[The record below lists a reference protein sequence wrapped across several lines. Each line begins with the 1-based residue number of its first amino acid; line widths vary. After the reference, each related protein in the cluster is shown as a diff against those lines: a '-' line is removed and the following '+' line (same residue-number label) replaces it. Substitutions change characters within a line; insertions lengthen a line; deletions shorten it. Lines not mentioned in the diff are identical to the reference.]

1 MGSDFGDVVSYL
13 NICRTKRN
21 ISDYEVIGTISE
33 TEVEEL
39 IKSAEELFK
48 TVKKWLEKHLPD
60 YSS

>member
-1 MGSDFGDVVSYL
+1 MVSYL
-13 NICRTKRN
+13 NIYRTKRN